1 MGRPYLAWLS
11 GFCLLFGNLPAW
23 HETSQVEFVYY
34 GHANRKAVGKCAC
47 DVTGGPTY
55 TVDLVGEASNVG
67 FRLDRGLLNFGRVLH
82 SACEERDLYIVNT
95 GRVAFPFRVL
105 LDRLTRPGV
114 VEVHPATGVVHAGE
128 EKKKDSNKARIV
140 VRVAGWTWV
149 VGEREGEFDRVGTE
163 TPFCCNR
170 FYFIRTLS

>member
-1 MGRPYLAWLS
+1 MAHGALPLIRTPRGRILTYERPP
-11 GFCLLFGNLPAW
+11 LPAW
-23 HETSQVEFVYY
+23 HETNQVEFVYY

-67 FRLDRGLLNFGRVLH
+67 FRLDRAHLNFGRVLH
-82 SACEERDLYIVNT
+82 SACEERELYIVNT

-140 VRVAGWTWV
+140 VRVRGGSGSWES
-149 VGEREGEFDRVGTE
+149 GRG
-163 TPFCCNR
+163 NR
-170 FYFIRTLS
+170 LGGMEKGLLWLL